1 MGCFSAGA
9 AIGGAVGGATSSGNG
24 SVAAGASLAAVEL
37 ATSVSRSLHDHWKA
51 YYAQCDAAAI
61 TEVCAIPV
69 YVAPSATIAGR
80 QRLEVIRTV
89 GRKRQMLYRGQN
101 VYHVGKMAQDC
112 NVIAALEATAAIDA
126 SEWGYRRGQNLEI
139 QRNQKRIE
147 NIYAYL
153 GLGRNLLSNA
163 LGAAAIAGSIGA
175 QLGAEQG
182 KALAGWSQFLGFLNT
197 KEGKEFGKGV
207 FGGIADALGFGTKS
221 SPFSGQSGE
230 NIAGV
235 LGGGEEFAGQRPTDA
250 YNASNAPDA
259 VQPDQAP
266 PAPNEPLAGNNTF
279 GNDYGAGLPPAGL

>member
-9 AIGGAVGGATSSGNG
+9 AIGGAIGGATSSGNG

-163 LGAAAIAGSIGA
+163 LGAAAIAGAIGA

-182 KALAGWSQFLGFLNT
+182 KTLAGWSQFLGFLNT
-197 KEGKEFGKGV
+197 KEGKRFTSDV
-207 FGGIADALGFGTKS
+207 FGGIERAQVAAAAQQGYMSDSELAQRET
-221 SPFSGQSGE
+221 
-230 NIAGV
+230 AGS
-235 LGGGEEFAGQRPTDA
+235 DA
-250 YNASNAPDA
+250 YNASNAPA
-259 VQPDQAP
+259 STQPDAP
-266 PAPNEPLAGNNTF
+266 APTPNEPLAGNNTF
-279 GNDYGAGLPPAGL
+279 GGEYGAGLSPQGP